1 VDITTI
7 MNWESYLM
15 SMMKRCCGLIC
26 LVWVACYV
34 ACAHGQDQDF
44 QQVLVPLFQQH
55 CLDCHSADEANADID
70 FDSLA
75 TEKDLLDRPAWI
87 DKVLNAI
94 ASGAMPPDGEP
105 ELEQAERTQAVSSLS
120 AMLRKATEHAPRT
133 SVPVSRLN
141 RFQYNNTVRDLFQLD
156 RDVFAL
162 PEKLMTR
169 HHNYLHDRN
178 PDATENQMPDTVQVA
193 SHALQPQ
200 PGLADVKPFLKD
212 LRAEH
217 GFDNQAN
224 QLTLSPLLLD
234 AFLRLSVS
242 IVESPDFNEQTVG
255 IWNDFF
261 AAPADLNDRDRVI
274 RQRLTGFLR
283 IAFRGPVDDE
293 TIGRYTA
300 YAIAKIDGGLSYSG
314 GMKKVAAAVLSSPLF
329 LYRSPAPD
337 PSDQPFAFASRLSY
351 FLWGSCPDDDLLQ
364 RAAAGQLSDPAIL
377 DQTIARMLAD
387 RKIERFLDSFPSQW
401 MQLENA
407 LAVTPDPQINRYF
420 FLGPDLPAS
429 VQMVLEPLL
438 LFDTVFVE
446 NRPIADLL
454 APDFA
459 YQSEFLK
466 TWYHSELSPP
476 PVDLQ
481 AIDVENRRK
490 DTRRRELQEAI
501 AGLTAA
507 LSGLVD
513 PVRAAVLKERQ
524 DSGSAPAPVD
534 LKPYA
539 SWDFDGDLSE
549 SVRGLDLTAYGEIQ
563 FRDGRVVLDGAH
575 LFSKPLPIDLNAKS
589 MEVWFQLAT
598 LQQRGGGLMGLQT
611 TNGLFETVV
620 LGERQNLRWMSG
632 SNGFDRTED
641 IVDSFEE
648 TVADD
653 LLHLVMVYEEDGT
666 KTLYRNGQRYG
677 QPYQKG
683 QVTFPRDQSSVM
695 FGLRH
700 LPPGG
705 NRFLNVSI
713 DQARLYDRAL
723 TADEV
728 GAAAAARGTFVTT
741 DQLVAAMTPEQR
753 NRLEELTAAVAA
765 PGESLKQVPAN
776 IDPASV
782 VQAAQQKYEDELR
795 TMLQAREFHRAPIRD
810 PRYGG
815 IITNAAMLSMTS
827 GPQRTHPV
835 ARGVWVIE
843 VIFNDPPDPPPNDI
857 PPLNEEAGGKDLT
870 IRERFA
876 AHRAIA
882 SCAGCH
888 TKLDP
893 LGFALENF
901 DITGRWR
908 DAYDNGRAVD
918 ASGTLMRKHD
928 FAEATSFKAAIMKE
942 QRRFAKAFTEH
953 LLRFA
958 LAQELSPADTLVVE
972 DILVRAADDNY
983 RLQTLLQEVI
993 RSERFHGR

>member
-1 VDITTI
+1 
-7 MNWESYLM
+7 M
-15 SMMKRCCGLIC
+15 SIVKRCCAVIC
-26 LVWVACYV
+26 LIWVSSNLAD
-34 ACAHGQDQDF
+34 AQDQEF

-55 CLDCHSADEANADID
+55 CLDCHGVEEANADID
-70 FDSLA
+70 LQSLA
-75 TEKDLLDRPAWI
+75 TAKDLLDRPAWI
-87 DKVLNAI
+87 EKVLDAI
-94 ASGAMPPDGEP
+94 AGGAMPPDGEP
-105 ELEQAERTQAVSSLS
+105 GLEPAKQTAAVKALK
-120 AMLRKATEHAPRT
+120 AMLRQATEHTQRAN
-133 SVPVSRLN
+133 VPVRRLN

-169 HHNYLHDRN
+169 HHNYLHERD
-178 PDATENQMPDTVQVA
+178 PQAAAHPMPSSVQVA
-193 SHALQPQ
+193 SHSLQPL
-200 PGLADVKPFLKD
+200 PGLTGVKPFPKD

-261 AAPADLNDRDRVI
+261 AAPADPNQRDGEI
-274 RQRLTGFLR
+274 RRRLASFLR

-293 TIGRYTA
+293 TLDRYTA
-300 YAIAKIDGGLSYSG
+300 YAIAKIDSGLSFPD

-329 LYRSPAPD
+329 LYRSPAVD
-337 PSDQPFAFASRLSY
+337 PSDQPFVLASRLSY
-351 FLWGSCPDDDLLQ
+351 FLWGSCPDEPLLQ
-364 RAAAGQLSDPAIL
+364 RAAAGQLSDPAML

-387 RKIERFLDSFPSQW
+387 PKIEGFLDSFPSQW
-401 MQLENA
+401 MQLENV

-420 FLGPDLPAS
+420 SLAADRPAS

-454 APDFA
+454 APDFT
-459 YQSEFLK
+459 YQSEFLE

-476 PVDLQ
+476 PVDVQ
-481 AIDVENRRK
+481 AIEAENQRK
-490 DTRRRELQEAI
+490 DERRRELRDAI
-501 AGLTAA
+501 ASLIAEQNE
-507 LSGLVD
+507 LEQ

-524 DSGSAPAPVD
+524 ESGSAPSALD

-539 SWDFDGDLSE
+539 SWGFDGDLSE
-549 SVRGLDLTAYGEIQ
+549 SVRGLDLTAHGEIQ
-563 FRDGRVVLDGAH
+563 FRDGQVVLDGAY
-575 LFSKPLPIDLNAKS
+575 LLSKPLPIDLDAKT
-589 MEVWFQLAT
+589 MEVWFRLPT
-598 LQQRGGGLMGLQT
+598 LQQRGGGLMGVQVT
-611 TNGLFETVV
+611 GGLFETIV

-632 SNGFDRTED
+632 SNGFERTED
-641 IVDSFEE
+641 FVDAVDE
-648 TVADD
+648 TAADE
-653 LLHLVMVYEEDGT
+653 LLHLVMVYEQDGT
-666 KTLYRNGQRYG
+666 KTLYRNGLRYG
-677 QPYQKG
+677 RPYQKG
-683 QVTFPRDQSSVM
+683 QVTFPRDQTNVM

-705 NRFLNVSI
+705 NRHLAVSI

-723 TADEV
+723 TIEEV
-728 GAAAAARGTFVTT
+728 EAAASQRGTFVSTE
-741 DQLVAAMTPEQR
+741 QLVAAMTPDQCRHRDELIAALATR
-753 NRLEELTAAVAA
+753 REELR
-765 PGESLKQVPAN
+765 QVPAN
-776 IDPASV
+776 VDPAAV
-782 VQAAQQKYEDELR
+782 VRAAQQKYDDKLR
-795 TMLQAREFHRAPIRD
+795 AMLQARDFHRVPLSD
-810 PRYGG
+810 PRFGG
-815 IITNAAMLSMTS
+815 IITNAATLSMTS

-843 VIFNDPPDPPPNDI
+843 VIFNDPPDPPPNDV
-857 PPLNEEAGGKDLT
+857 PPLNEEAGDKDQT

-876 AHRAIA
+876 AHRDHA

-908 DAYDNGRAVD
+908 DKYANGRDVD

-928 FAEATSFKAAIMKE
+928 FGEAVSFKAAIVKE
-942 QRRFAKAFTEH
+942 QPRFAKAFTEH

-958 LAQELSPADTLVVE
+958 VAQELSPADSLVVD
-972 DILVRAADDNY
+972 DILARAAEDHY
-983 RLQTLLQEVI
+983 RLQTLLREVI
-993 RSERFHGR
+993 HSERFQTY

>member
-1 VDITTI
+1 MITI
-7 MNWESYLM
+7 MNWESRWM
-15 SMMKRCCGLIC
+15 WMMKRCCCVVC
-26 LVWVACYV
+26 LVWVACNV
-34 ACAHGQDQDF
+34 GRAQDQDF
-44 QQVLVPLFQQH
+44 QKVMVPLFQQH
-55 CLDCHSADEANADID
+55 CLACHGADEANAELD
-70 FDSLA
+70 FEKFA
-75 TEKDLLDRPAWI
+75 TEQDFLDRPEWI
-87 DKVLNAI
+87 NQVLEAI

-105 ELEQAERTQAVSSLS
+105 ALKPAEQTRAVSSLS

-133 SVPVSRLN
+133 DVPVSRLN
-141 RFQYNNTVRDLFQLD
+141 RFQYNNTVRDLFRLD

-169 HHNYLHDRN
+169 HHNYLHDRDRN
-178 PDATENQMPDTVQVA
+178 ASEHQMPDTVQVA
-193 SHALQPQ
+193 SHSLQPQ
-200 PGLADVKPFLKD
+200 SGLKGVKSFPKD

-234 AFLRLSVS
+234 AFLQLSVS
-242 IVESPDFNEQTVG
+242 IVESQEFNEQTVG

-261 AAPADLNDRDRVI
+261 AEPVDSEDRNHVI
-274 RQRLTGFLR
+274 RQRLETFLR

-300 YAIAKIDGGLSYSG
+300 YAIAKLDGGLSFPD

-329 LYRSPAPD
+329 LYRSPAVE
-337 PSDQPFAFASRLSY
+337 PSEQQFVLASRLSY
-351 FLWGSCPDDDLLQ
+351 FLWGSCPDEDLLQ
-364 RAAAGQLSDPAIL
+364 SAAAGQLSDPAIL

-387 RKIERFLDSFPSQW
+387 RRIERFLDSFPSQW
-401 MQLENA
+401 MQLENV
-407 LAVTPDPQINRYF
+407 LAATPDPRINRYF
-420 FLGPDLPAS
+420 TLRPDLPAS

-446 NRPIADLL
+446 NRPIVELL
-454 APDFA
+454 APEFA

-466 TWYHSELSPP
+466 IWYHSELTPP

-481 AIDVENRRK
+481 AINVENQRK
-490 DTRRRELQEAI
+490 DMRRRELQETI
-501 AGLTAA
+501 ASLDVE
-507 LSGLVD
+507 LSKLVG
-513 PVRAAVLKERQ
+513 PVRTTVLEERQ
-524 DSGSAPAPVD
+524 NSGSILPQVD

-539 SWDFDGDLSE
+539 IWDFDGDLSE

-563 FRDGRVVLDGAH
+563 FDDGRVVLDGAH
-575 LFSKPLPIDLNAKS
+575 LLSKPLPIDLNAKS

-598 LQQRGGGLMGLQT
+598 LEQRGGGLMGVQVT
-611 TNGLFETVV
+611 GGLFDTIV

-632 SNGFDRTED
+632 SNGFSRTED

-648 TVADD
+648 TVAGD
-653 LLHLVMVYEEDGT
+653 LLHLVMVYEADGT
-666 KTLYRNGQRYG
+666 KTLYRNGQPYG
-677 QPYQKG
+677 QPYRKG
-683 QVTFPRDQSSVM
+683 QATFPREQSSVM

-705 NRFLNVSI
+705 DRFLKVSI
-713 DQARLYDRAL
+713 DEARLYDRAL
-723 TADEV
+723 TADE
-728 GAAAAARGTFVTT
+728 AAAATAGRGTFVTT
-741 DQLVAAMTPEQR
+741 NDLVAAMTPDQKR
-753 NRLEELTAAVAA
+753 QHEELISAVAA
-765 PGESLKQVPAN
+765 RRGELKQVAAN

-782 VQAAQQKYEDELR
+782 VQAAQQKYDDELR
-795 TMLQAREFHRAPIRD
+795 EMLQAREFHRVPMSD
-810 PRYGG
+810 SRYGG

-876 AHRAIA
+876 AHRANA

-908 DAYDNGRAVD
+908 DNYDNGRVVD

-928 FAEATSFKAAIMKE
+928 FSEATTFKAAIMKE

-972 DILVRAADDNY
+972 DILTQAAADNY

-993 RSERFHGR
+993 RSERFHGP

>member
-1 VDITTI
+1 
-7 MNWESYLM
+7 MNCESHWM
-15 SMMKRCCGLIC
+15 SILKRYGGVVGLI
-26 LVWVACYV
+26 WVACNV
-34 ACAHGQDQDF
+34 AGAQDQDQRQDF

-55 CLDCHSADEANADID
+55 CVDCHGPDEANAEIN
-70 FDSLA
+70 FDKLA
-75 TEKDLLDRPAWI
+75 TAKDLLDRPAWI
-87 DKVLNAI
+87 DKVLEAI
-94 ASGAMPPDGEP
+94 VTGAMPPDGEP
-105 ELEQAERTQAVSSLS
+105 ALEQAEQTQAVNSLR
-120 AMLRKATEHAPRT
+120 AMLRQATEHAPRAD
-133 SVPVSRLN
+133 VPVSRLN

-162 PEKLMTR
+162 SEKLMTR

-178 PDATENQMPDTVQVA
+178 QNATENHMPDTVQVA
-193 SHALQPQ
+193 SHTLQPQ
-200 PGLADVKPFLKD
+200 PGLADVEPFPKD

-242 IVESPDFNEQTVG
+242 IVESPEFNEHTVG

-261 AAPADLNDRDRVI
+261 AAPVDLNDRDRVI
-274 RQRLTGFLR
+274 RQRLATFLR

-300 YAIAKIDGGLSYSG
+300 YAIAKIDGGLSFPD

-329 LYRSPAPD
+329 LYRSPTVD
-337 PSDQPFAFASRLSY
+337 PSEQQFVLASRLSY

-364 RAAAGQLSDPAIL
+364 LAAAGQLSDPAIL
-377 DQTIARMLAD
+377 DQTVLRMLAD
-387 RKIERFLDSFPSQW
+387 PKIERFLDSFPSQW

-420 FLGPDLPAS
+420 ALTPDQPAS

-459 YQSEFLK
+459 YHSEFLK

-481 AIDVENRRK
+481 AIGVENQRK
-490 DTRRRELQEAI
+490 DMRRRELQEAI
-501 AGLTAA
+501 AGLTGE
-507 LSGLVD
+507 LTGLVD
-513 PVRAAVLKERQ
+513 PVRMAVLVERQ
-524 DSGSAPAPVD
+524 NAGSVPPPVD

-549 SVRGLDLTAYGEIQ
+549 SVRGLDLTAFGEIQ

-575 LFSKPLPIDLNAKS
+575 LLSKPLPIDLNAKS
-589 MEVWFQLAT
+589 LEVWFQLAT
-598 LQQRGGGLMGLQT
+598 LEQRGGGLMGIQA

-620 LGERQNLRWMSG
+620 LGERQDLRWMSG
-632 SNGFDRTED
+632 SNGFERTED

-648 TVADD
+648 TVANE
-653 LLHLVMVYEEDGT
+653 LLHLVMVYEENGT

-683 QVTFPRDQSSVM
+683 QVTFPRDLSSVM

-723 TADEV
+723 TAAEV
-728 GAAAAARGTFVTT
+728 ESSTAGRITFVSPNA
-741 DQLVAAMTPEQR
+741 LLAAMTPDQVR
-753 NRLEELTAAVAA
+753 QYEELIAAVAA
-765 PGESLKQVPAN
+765 RRDELKQVPAN
-776 IDPASV
+776 ISPESV
-782 VQAAQQKYEDELR
+782 VQAAQQAYDNELHA
-795 TMLQAREFHRAPIRD
+795 MLQSREFHRVPIRD

-815 IITNAAMLSMTS
+815 IMTNAAMLSMTS

-857 PPLNEEAGGKDLT
+857 PPLNEEAGSKDLT

-876 AHRAIA
+876 AHRDNA

-918 ASGTLMRKHD
+918 ASGTLMRKHE
-928 FAEATSFKAAIMKE
+928 FGEATSFKAAIMKE
-942 QRRFAKAFTEH
+942 QRRFVKAFTEH

-958 LAQELSPADTLVVE
+958 LAQELSPADTLVVD
-972 DILVRAADDNY
+972 DILTRAAADNY
-983 RLQTLLQEVI
+983 RLQTLLRAVI
-993 RSERFHGR
+993 RSERFHAP

>member
-1 VDITTI
+1 
-7 MNWESYLM
+7 M
-15 SMMKRCCGLIC
+15 SILKRCCGFCC
-26 LVWVACYV
+26 LVVAVACNV
-34 ACAHGQDQDF
+34 TRAKGQDF

-55 CLDCHSADEANADID
+55 CVGCHGADEANAEIS
-70 FDSLA
+70 FQKLA
-75 TEKDLLDRPAWI
+75 TEQDLLDRPAWI
-87 DKVLNAI
+87 DKALEAI
-94 ASGAMPPDGEP
+94 ASGAMPPDGVP
-105 ELEQAERTQAVSSLS
+105 ALKQDQRTRAVSSLR
-120 AMLRKATEHAPRT
+120 AMLRKATQHAPRT
-133 SVPVSRLN
+133 DVPMSRLN

-178 PDATENQMPDTVQVA
+178 PNATENPMPNPVQVA

-200 PGLADVKPFLKD
+200 PGLEGVIAFPKD

-242 IVESPDFNEQTVG
+242 IVESPEFNEQTVG

-261 AAPADLNDRDRVI
+261 AAPVDPNDRNRVI
-274 RQRLTGFLR
+274 QQRLATFLK
-283 IAFRGPVDDE
+283 IAFRGPVDNE

-300 YAIAKIDGGLSYSG
+300 YAIAKIDSGLSFPD

-329 LYRSPAPD
+329 LYRSPTFD
-337 PSDQPFAFASRLSY
+337 SSEQQFALASRLSY

-364 RAAAGQLSDPAIL
+364 LAAAGQLSDPAIV
-377 DQTIARMLAD
+377 DQAVARMLAD

-420 FLGPDLPAS
+420 TLTPDQPAS

-459 YQSEFLK
+459 YHSEFLQ
-466 TWYHSELSPP
+466 TWYHNELSPP

-481 AIDVENRRK
+481 AVDVENHRN
-490 DTRRRELQEAI
+490 DTQRRELQEVI
-501 AGLTAA
+501 AGL
-507 LSGLVD
+507 SGELNELVN
-513 PVRAAVLKERQ
+513 PVRAAVLQERQ
-524 DSGSAPAPVD
+524 DSDSAAPPTD

-563 FRDGRVVLDGAH
+563 FHDGRVVLDGAH
-575 LFSKPLPIDLNAKS
+575 LFSQPLPVDLNAKS
-589 MEVWFQLAT
+589 LEVWFQLAT
-598 LQQRGGGLMGLQT
+598 LEQRGGGLMGIQA
-611 TNGLFETVV
+611 TNGLFETIV

-641 IVDSFEE
+641 IFDSFEE
-648 TVADD
+648 TVDDD

-666 KTLYRNGQRYG
+666 KTLYRNGQSYG

-683 QVTFPRDQSSVM
+683 QVTFPRDASSVM

-728 GAAAAARGTFVTT
+728 EAATAARGTFVTP
-741 DQLVAAMTPEQR
+741 DALVAAMAPDQR
-753 NRLEELTAAVAA
+753 RRREELIAVVAA
-765 PGESLKQVPAN
+765 RKESLKQVPAN

-782 VQAAQQKYEDELR
+782 VQAAQQKYDDEIR
-795 TMLQAREFHRAPIRD
+795 TMLQSREFHRVPIRD

-870 IRERFA
+870 IREQFA
-876 AHRAIA
+876 AHRDHA

-908 DAYDNGRAVD
+908 DTYDNGRVVD
-918 ASGTLMRKHD
+918 ASGTLMRQHD
-928 FAEATSFKAAIMKE
+928 FSEATSFKAAIMKE
-942 QRRFAKAFTEH
+942 QRRFVKAFTEH

-958 LAQELSPADTLVVE
+958 LAQKLSPADTLVVD
-972 DILVRAADDNY
+972 DILARAATDNY
-983 RLQTLLQEVI
+983 RLQTLLREVI
-993 RSERFHGR
+993 RSQRFHAP

>member
-1 VDITTI
+1 MLM
-7 MNWESYLM
+7 MN
-15 SMMKRCCGLIC
+15 RFCAVAC
-26 LVWVACYV
+26 LVLFVCNMSYAE
-34 ACAHGQDQDF
+34 DQAF
-44 QQVLVPLFQQH
+44 EKVLMPLFQQH
-55 CLDCHSADEANADID
+55 CQGCHGADEANADID
-70 FDSLA
+70 FDKLA
-75 TEKDLLDRPAWI
+75 TADDLLARPAWI
-87 DKVLNAI
+87 DKVLDAVS
-94 ASGAMPPDGEP
+94 SGAMPPDGEP
-105 ELEQAERTQAVSSLS
+105 GLDPKQQTQAVTSLKS
-120 AMLRKATEHAPRT
+120 MLRKATEHAPRPN
-133 SVPVSRLN
+133 VPVSRLN

-156 RDVFAL
+156 RDIFPL

-169 HHNYLHDRN
+169 QHNYLHDRN
-178 PDATENQMPDTVQVA
+178 PNASEMQMPDTVQVA
-193 SHALQPQ
+193 SHSLKPL
-200 PGLADVKPFLKD
+200 PGMEGVNPFPKD

-217 GFDNQAN
+217 GFDNQAS

-234 AFLRLSVS
+234 AFLQLSVS
-242 IVESPDFNEQTVG
+242 IMESPQFNEQTVG

-261 AAPADLNDRDRVI
+261 AEPADQNDRDGVV
-274 RQRLTGFLR
+274 RQRLAKFLR
-283 IAFRGPVDDE
+283 MAFRGPVDDE

-300 YAIAKIDGGLSYSG
+300 YAIAKIDAEMSFSN
-314 GMKKVAAAVLSSPLF
+314 GMKKVAAAALSSPLF
-329 LYRSPAPD
+329 LYRSPASD
-337 PSDQPFAFASRLSY
+337 PSEQPFVFASRLSY
-351 FLWGSCPDDDLLQ
+351 FLWGSCPDETLLQ
-364 RAAAGQLSDPAIL
+364 LAATGQLSDPKIL

-407 LAVTPDPQINRYF
+407 LAVTPDPAINRYF
-420 FLGPDLPAS
+420 SLTPGLPAS

-476 PVDLQ
+476 PVDVA
-481 AIDVENRRK
+481 AINVENQRK

-501 AGLTAA
+501 AGLETERRQ
-507 LSGLVD
+507 LVD

-524 DSGSAPAPVD
+524 NSGSVRAPVD

-539 SWDFDGDLSE
+539 NWDFNGDLTE
-549 SVRGLDLTAYGEIQ
+549 SVRGLDLTAHGEIQ
-563 FRDGRVVLDGAH
+563 FRDGRVVLEGAH
-575 LFSKPLPIDLNAKS
+575 LLSKPLPIDLNAKT
-589 MEVWFQLAT
+589 MEVWFQLKT
-598 LQQRGGGLMGLQT
+598 LQQRGGGLMGLQVT
-611 TNGLFETVV
+611 GGLFETIV

-632 SNGFDRTED
+632 SNGFERTED
-641 IVDSFEE
+641 IVDAYEE

-653 LLHLVMVYEEDGT
+653 LLHLVMVYQEDGT
-666 KTLYRNGQRYG
+666 KTLYRNGQPYG

-683 QVTFPRDQSSVM
+683 HVTFPRDLTNVM

-705 NRFLNVSI
+705 NRNLAVSI

-723 TADEV
+723 TVDEV
-728 GAAAAARGTFVTT
+728 EAAAAARGTFVTT
-741 DQLVAAMTPEQR
+741 NDVVAAMTPDQR
-753 NRLEELTAAVAA
+753 MRRDQLIAALAA
-765 PGESLKQVPAN
+765 RRGDLKQVPAN
-776 IDPASV
+776 LDPASV
-782 VQAAQQKYEDELR
+782 VQAAQQQYDDQLR
-795 TMLQAREFHRAPIRD
+795 AMLQAREFHRVPIRD

-827 GPQRTHPV
+827 GPKRTHPV

-876 AHRAIA
+876 AHRDNA

-908 DAYDNGRAVD
+908 DVYANGRDVD

-928 FAEATSFKAAIMKE
+928 FAEAISFKSAVVKE
-942 QRRFAKAFTEH
+942 QHRFAKAFTKH

-958 LAQELSPADTLVVE
+958 LAQKLTPADTLVVE
-972 DILVRAADDNY
+972 DILTKAAADNF
-983 RLQTLLQEVI
+983 RLQTLVKEVI
-993 RSERFHGR
+993 RSKRFQAL

>member
-1 VDITTI
+1 
-7 MNWESYLM
+7 
-15 SMMKRCCGLIC
+15 MMRRSCVVVG
-26 LVWVACYV
+26 LVWAACQG
-34 ACAHGQDQDF
+34 AHAQDQDF

-55 CLDCHSADEANADID
+55 CLDCHGADEANADID
-70 FDSLA
+70 FDKLA
-75 TEKDLLDRPAWI
+75 TAEDLLARPAWI
-87 DKVLNAI
+87 DSVLDAI

-105 ELEQAERTQAVSSLS
+105 GLNQAEQTQAVNSLR
-120 AMLRKATEHAPRT
+120 AMLRKATEHEPPT
-133 SVPVSRLN
+133 GIPVSRLN
-141 RFQYNNTVRDLFQLD
+141 RFQYNNTVRDLFDLD
-156 RDVFAL
+156 RDVFPL

-178 PDATENQMPDTVQVA
+178 QGGHPFHMPDTVQVA
-193 SHALQPQ
+193 SHSLQPQ
-200 PGLADVKPFLKD
+200 PGLEGVKPFPKD

-217 GFDNQAN
+217 GFDNQAS

-242 IVESPDFNEQTVG
+242 IVESPQFNEQTVG
-255 IWNDFF
+255 IWGDFF
-261 AAPADLNDRDRVI
+261 AEPVDSSDHNGVI
-274 RQRLTGFLR
+274 RQRLEPFLR

-293 TIGRYTA
+293 TIGRYTS
-300 YAIAKIDGGLSYSG
+300 YAIAKMDGGLSFPD

-329 LYRSPAPD
+329 LYRSPATD
-337 PSDQPFAFASRLSY
+337 PSEQPFVLASRLSY
-351 FLWGSCPDDDLLQ
+351 FLWGSCPDQDLL
-364 RAAAGQLSDPAIL
+364 RLAATGQLSDPAIL
-377 DQTIARMLAD
+377 DQTLTRMLAD
-387 RKIERFLDSFPSQW
+387 PRIERFLDSFPSQW
-401 MQLENA
+401 MQLENV

-420 FLGPDLPAS
+420 ALAPNLPAS

-446 NRPIADLL
+446 DRPIADLL

-476 PVDLQ
+476 PVDVQ
-481 AIDVENRRK
+481 AIEVENQQR

-501 AGLTAA
+501 AGLEAER
-507 LSGLVD
+507 SQLVE
-513 PVRAAVLKERQ
+513 PVRRAVLQERQ
-524 DSGSAPAPVD
+524 RSESVLPPVD

-549 SVRGLDLTAYGEIQ
+549 SVRGLDLTAHGEIQ

-575 LFSKPLPIDLNAKS
+575 LLSKPLPIDFNAKT

-598 LQQRGGGLMGLQT
+598 LEQRGGGLMGLQVT
-611 TNGLFETVV
+611 GGLFESIV

-632 SNGFDRTED
+632 SNGFERTED
-641 IVDSFEE
+641 IVDAYDE
-648 TVADD
+648 TIADD
-653 LLHLVMVYEEDGT
+653 LLHLVMVYEDDGT
-666 KTLYRNGQRYG
+666 KRLYRNGLPYG

-683 QVTFPRDQSSVM
+683 QATFPRDVTNVM

-705 NRFLNVSI
+705 DRFLSVSI
-713 DQARLYDRAL
+713 DRARLYDRAL
-723 TADEV
+723 TVDEV
-728 GAAAAARGTFVTT
+728 EAAVAQREGFVTT
-741 DQLVAAMTPEQR
+741 RDLVAAMTPDQR
-753 NRLEELTAAVAA
+753 LRRDQLVAA
-765 PGESLKQVPAN
+765 LADHREKLNQVPVN

-782 VQAAQQKYEDELR
+782 VRAAQQTYDDQLR
-795 TMLQAREFHRAPIRD
+795 TMMQAREFQRVPIRD

-815 IITNAAMLSMTS
+815 IITNAAVLSMTS

-843 VIFNDPPDPPPNDI
+843 VIFNDPPDPPPNDV
-857 PPLNEEAGGKDLT
+857 PPLNEEAGDKDQT

-876 AHRAIA
+876 AHRDNA

-908 DAYDNGRAVD
+908 DVYDNGRAVD

-928 FAEATSFKAAIMKE
+928 FVEAISFKAAVVKE
-942 QRRFAKAFTEH
+942 RHRFAKAFTKH

-958 LAQELSPADTLVVE
+958 LAQELTPADTLVVDE
-972 DILVRAADDNY
+972 ILARAADDNY
-983 RLQTLLQEVI
+983 RLQTLLGEVI
-993 RSERFHGR
+993 RSERFSAP